1 MMPIRRPSQFV
12 FFVCVRLLGATMKDN
27 VCDDGQMSTLGKIQ
41 NFGVEPLV
49 QPVLISG
56 YSTDE
61 MASFLDASTDAR
73 SGAYRS
79 FGKRIIDIF
88 LVIISLPVTIPVTF
102 LCAIALWIESG
113 QPFYQQ
119 KRLGR
124 DAREFSILKLRTMC
138 RDADQILERTLAAD
152 PKLSAEW
159 RHTQKLKNDPRIT
172 PVGAFLRKTSLDELP
187 QFWNVLKGDMSL
199 VGPRPMMPNQLSMY
213 PDPEPYFAMRPGI
226 TGKWQVSDRNE
237 NGFSHRSTVDANYD
251 KHLSMLLDLHILFQT
266 VGVVLRRTG
275 Y

>member
-1 MMPIRRPSQFV
+1 
-12 FFVCVRLLGATMKDN
+12 MKDS
-27 VCDDGQMSTLGKIQ
+27 VYEDGQVSTLGEIQ
-41 NFGVEPLV
+41 SFGVEQLA
-49 QPVLISG
+49 QPALASG
-56 YSTDE
+56 YSADRVP
-61 MASFLDASTDAR
+61 AFLGSTTEER
-73 SGAYRS
+73 NGTYRD
-79 FGKRIIDIF
+79 FGKRVIDII
-88 LVIISLPVTIPVTF
+88 LVIFSLPVTIPVTI
-102 LCAIALWIESG
+102 LCAIALWIEGG

-119 KRLGR
+119 KRLGK

-237 NGFSHRSTVDANYD
+237 NGFAHRSTVDASYD
-251 KHLSMLLDLHILFQT
+251 KHLSMLLDLRILFQT